1 VTPVARPALELPDEP
16 RWVEANALLASGE
29 AWLAAAG
36 DGVLLGH
43 DGARL
48 LIATGDVDA
57 GVVAEQVVARDGW
70 TLLAPPERDDVRAAL
85 VARGWW
91 VEAARLFTLPEPDE
105 LPDDDGAGPLPD
117 GAALDHLPPPLA
129 AEIAMAAK
137 RATVWTAI
145 VDEAPVSFAY
155 APWRSRRWFDVSVD
169 TVPGF
174 RQLGL
179 ATRVAAALIRAE
191 RSSGREPVW
200 GAVESND
207 ASLRL
212 AARLG
217 FVEVDALW
225 VASAP

>member
-1 VTPVARPALELPDEP
+1 VTPLPRRTIDLPDEP

-29 AWLAAAG
+29 AWQEPAG
-36 DGVLLGH
+36 AGAVLGH

-48 LIATGDVDA
+48 MIATADA
-57 GVVAEQVVARDGW
+57 DADAVVAQAAARDGW
-70 TLLAPPERDDVRAAL
+70 TLLAAPERDDLRAAL

-91 VEAARLFTLPEPDE
+91 VEAARLFTLPDPDA
-105 LPDDDGAGPLPD
+105 LPDDDGAAPLPL
-117 GAALDHLPPPLA
+117 GLALDHLPPLLA
-129 AEIAMAAK
+129 AEIAMAEK
-137 RATVWTAI
+137 RTTVWTAV
-145 VDEAPVSFAY
+145 VDDAPVSFAY

-169 TVPGF
+169 TAPGF

-179 ATRVAAALIRAE
+179 ATRVAAALVRAE
-191 RSSGREPVW
+191 RAAGREPVW

-217 FVEVDALW
+217 FVEIDALW